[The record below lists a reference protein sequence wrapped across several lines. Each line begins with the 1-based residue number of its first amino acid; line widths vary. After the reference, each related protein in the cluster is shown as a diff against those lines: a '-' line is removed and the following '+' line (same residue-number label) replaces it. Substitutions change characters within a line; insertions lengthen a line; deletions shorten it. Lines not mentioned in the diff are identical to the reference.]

1 MVAFLMNLFG
11 KAAMN
16 LNLDYQQV
24 DQALAQLRLA
34 TTAAEL
40 HGATTGWMVAG
51 AATPMT
57 QWLSSL
63 GYEANANEV
72 QNEQLRG
79 LFEASA
85 KQLTTQNMSID
96 LLLPD
101 DDASIQARGSALQQ
115 WVDGFLSG
123 FGLAPSALELGEDAQ
138 EALQD
143 LYRLAGVEL
152 DYDEDEGDEAA
163 FAELVEFVKVT
174 VLLLQAER
182 WGKQPTSDTKH

>member
-1 MVAFLMNLFG
+1 MS
-11 KAAMN
+11 
-16 LNLDYQQV
+16 LNLDYEAV
-24 DQALAQLRLA
+24 DQTLARLRLA

-51 AATPMT
+51 AATPMA

-72 QNEQLRG
+72 KDEHLQA
-79 LFEASA
+79 LFDASA
-85 KQLTTQNMSID
+85 KQLTSQSMSID

-101 DDASIQARGSALQQ
+101 DDASIQARGAALQQ

-123 FGLAPSALELGEDAQ
+123 FGLAPTAQTLGEDAK

-143 LYRLAGVEL
+143 MYRLAGVEL

-163 FAELVEFVKVT
+163 FAELVEFVKVA

-182 WGKQPTSDTKH
+182 WGEQPRSDTKH